1 MTTAKRALD
10 LGLVLLGAGLVLP
23 LLAGLAL
30 AALLA
35 QGRPLLHVSERM
47 RGPGQGFA
55 LVKLRS
61 MRPDPADAGVSGGD
75 KAGRITGFGHLLRR
89 CRGDE
94 LPQLWNVLKGEMSLV
109 GPRPPLRRYVEA
121 FPELYTSVL
130 AARPGLTG
138 LATLVCHRHEARL
151 LAACRTPAETD
162 AVYARRCVPLKARV
176 DLIYL
181 ANRSLAMDL
190 WLIVLTLGRVLRLVP
205 AGRRL
210 PRRRGARREGAQR
223 AHLPF
228 SGQNRSESP
237 CREGLPGWI
246 SPRGRPGR
254 AAPAAARPPSAAVP
268 PPGWQWP
275 DGWKTAGHG
284 HGRAAG

>member
-1 MTTAKRALD
+1 MTAAKRALD
-10 LGLVLLGAGLVLP
+10 LGFLCLGAGLVLP
-23 LLAGLAL
+23 LVAGLAL

-35 QGRPLLHVSERM
+35 HGRPVLHVSERM

-75 KAGRITGFGHLLRR
+75 KGGRITGIGRLLRR

-121 FPELYTSVL
+121 FPELYANVL

-138 LATLVCHRHEARL
+138 LATLVCHRHEERI

-162 AVYARRCVPLKARV
+162 AVYARRCVPRKARL

-181 ANRSLAMDL
+181 ANRSLALDL
-190 WLIVLTLGRVLRLVP
+190 WLIGLTLGRVLRLVP
-205 AGRRL
+205 RRGRL
-210 PRRRGARREGAQR
+210 PRRRG
-223 AHLPF
+223 
-228 SGQNRSESP
+228 
-237 CREGLPGWI
+237 
-246 SPRGRPGR
+246 RGRIMRCPAV
-254 AAPAAARPPSAAVP
+254 AAS
-268 PPGWQWP
+268 
-275 DGWKTAGHG
+275 
-284 HGRAAG
+284 